1 MKLFHLIL
9 HFLFPPKC
17 VLCRNVLLDEET
29 DLCKSCRRETE
40 IFPKPKTKHP
50 FLASWTALWYYNG
63 NVRRSL
69 IRFKFYNAR
78 SNAVTYGRLLAMKLL
93 EEYPEGFDLLTWIP
107 ISPLRR
113 IRRGYDQVELIANA
127 VSAELGLAAMP
138 TLKKIRHNRPQSRIT
153 EYSRRRAN
161 VLGAY
166 EILPDA
172 DITGKRVLLLDDILT
187 TGATASEA
195 GRILLT
201 AGAKEVTAAAVAA
214 STHNSNKHSR

>member
-1 MKLFHLIL
+1 MKFFYLIV

-17 VLCRNVLLDEET
+17 VLCGKILQDEET
-29 DLCKSCRRETE
+29 DLCSSCRTETE

-78 SNAVTYGRLLAMKLL
+78 SNATSYGRLLAMRLL
-93 EEYPEGFDLLTWIP
+93 REYPEGFEVLTWTP
-107 ISPLRR
+107 ISRIRR
-113 IRRGYDQVELIANA
+113 LRRGYDQVELLANA
-127 VSAELGLAAMP
+127 VAAELGTEVTPALR
-138 TLKKIRHNRPQSRIT
+138 KIRHNPPQSNIRGYA
-153 EYSRRRAN
+153 ERKAN

-166 EILPDA
+166 RVPEPERIR
-172 DITGKRVLLLDDILT
+172 GKRVLLLDDIVT

-195 GRILLT
+195 ARVLLT
-201 AGAKEVTAAAVAA
+201 AGAKEVHLAAIAAA
-214 STHNSNKHSR
+214 SHEQKNSQ

>member
-1 MKLFHLIL
+1 MKLFHLII

-17 VLCRNVLLDEET
+17 VLCGKILRDEET
-29 DLCKSCRRETE
+29 DLCAGCRKETE

-78 SNAVTYGRLLAMKLL
+78 SNAIVYGRLLAMKLL
-93 EEYPEGFDLLTWIP
+93 EEYPEGFDALTWIP
-107 ISPLRR
+107 ISPLRKFL
-113 IRRGYDQVELIANA
+113 RGYDQVELIANA
-127 VSAELGLAAMP
+127 VSEELGLEATP
-138 TLKKIRHNRPQSRIT
+138 TLKKIRHNRPQSRLNS
-153 EYSRRRAN
+153 YSRRRAN

-166 EILPDA
+166 RTLPQA

-195 GRILLT
+195 GRVLLT